1 MRHKYPLHHPLESCF
16 EHATASL
23 TTSLGDGSVRGY
35 QVTFR
40 SFLRYLAAHHPKI
53 RRLRQLRRDPHV
65 LGWLAEL
72 RSHEPRLAKS
82 TIAIRAVYLHRLLGE
97 LAWTKQIPSLMRLLS
112 REDVPRRDQILPRAL
127 LPEQDQL
134 LQQEL
139 RRRDDLLSNLLLLQ
153 RHTGMRIGECVDL
166 AADCLRPLGPDQ
178 WAIHV
183 PVGKFN
189 KDRLVP
195 VDSFV
200 CHIVERL
207 QSLRSQGDQPPGA
220 FLLPRHRSRQ
230 TLIRRVR
237 AAFRAAATAAGITAR
252 LVPHQARHT
261 YASEMLRAGVSLLG
275 VMKLLG
281 HSRPEMTMQYLK
293 ITLQDLQ
300 HEYRKALA
308 NSPHLVP
315 SPRALS
321 ASSSRADLPSLLL
334 SLDTAAHILEMFR
347 RALPD
352 GSERRLLGRIRDR
365 IGKII
370 AQLRPL
376 NPPPK

>member
-1 MRHKYPLHHPLESCF
+1 MRYKRPLHALEPCF

-35 QVTFR
+35 QATFR
-40 SFLRYLAAHHPKI
+40 SFLHYLAARYPKI

-97 LAWTKQIPSLMRLLS
+97 LARSKQIPSLMRLLS

-178 WAIHV
+178 WAKIGRAHV
-183 PVGKFN
+183 
-189 KDRLVP
+189 
-195 VDSFV
+195 
-200 CHIVERL
+200 
-207 QSLRSQGDQPPGA
+207 
-220 FLLPRHRSRQ
+220 
-230 TLIRRVR
+230 
-237 AAFRAAATAAGITAR
+237 
-252 LVPHQARHT
+252 
-261 YASEMLRAGVSLLG
+261 
-275 VMKLLG
+275 
-281 HSRPEMTMQYLK
+281 
-293 ITLQDLQ
+293 
-300 HEYRKALA
+300 
-308 NSPHLVP
+308 
-315 SPRALS
+315 
-321 ASSSRADLPSLLL
+321 
-334 SLDTAAHILEMFR
+334 
-347 RALPD
+347 
-352 GSERRLLGRIRDR
+352 
-365 IGKII
+365 
-370 AQLRPL
+370 
-376 NPPPK
+376 

>member
-1 MRHKYPLHHPLESCF
+1 MRHHRPLHHPLEPCF

-23 TTSLGDGSVRGY
+23 TASLGHASVRGY
-35 QVTFR
+35 QATFR

-53 RRLRQLRRDPHV
+53 RRLQQLRRDPHV

-72 RSHEPRLAKS
+72 RSHLPPLAKS
-82 TIAIRAVYLHRLLGE
+82 TLAHRAVYLHRLLGE
-97 LAWTKQIPSLMRLLS
+97 LAWSKQIPSLMHLLS
-112 REDVPRRDQILPRAL
+112 RDDVPRRDQTLPRAL

-166 AADCLRPLGPDQ
+166 AADCLRTLGPDQ

-183 PVGKFN
+183 PVGKLN

-195 VDSFV
+195 VDSVV
-200 CHIVERL
+200 CHIVQRL
-207 QSLRSQGDQPPGA
+207 QSLRSQTDKPPGE
-220 FLLPRHRSRQ
+220 FLLPRHRSRV

-261 YASEMLRAGVSLLG
+261 YASEMLRAGVSLIG

-300 HEYRKALA
+300 HEYRKAFA

-315 SPRALS
+315 SPCALP
-321 ASSSRADLPSLLL
+321 ASSSRADLPSLLN

-352 GSERRLLGRIRDR
+352 GSERRLLRR
-365 IGKII
+365 IGKRIAKII

>member
-1 MRHKYPLHHPLESCF
+1 MRRPLHHPLEPCF

-23 TTSLGDGSVRGY
+23 TASLGDGSVRAY
-35 QVTFR
+35 QATFR
-40 SFLRYLAAHHPKI
+40 SFLRYLAARHPKI
-53 RRLRQLRRDPHV
+53 RRLRQLRRDPHL

-72 RSHEPRLAKS
+72 RSYLPPLAKS
-82 TIAIRAVYLHRLLGE
+82 TLAARAVYLHRLLEE
-97 LAWTKQIPSLMRLLS
+97 LAWSKQLPSLLHLLS

-166 AADCLRPLGPDQ
+166 TADCLRPLGPEQ

-207 QSLRSQGDQPPGA
+207 QSLRSQTHQPPGE
-220 FLLPRHRSRQ
+220 FLLPRRRSRAA
-230 TLIRRVR
+230 LLRRVR

-252 LVPHQARHT
+252 VVPHRARPT
-261 YASEMLRAGVSLLG
+261 PMLPRCCVLASVS
-275 VMKLLG
+275 
-281 HSRPEMTMQYLK
+281 
-293 ITLQDLQ
+293 
-300 HEYRKALA
+300 
-308 NSPHLVP
+308 
-315 SPRALS
+315 S
-321 ASSSRADLPSLLL
+321 AS
-334 SLDTAAHILEMFR
+334 
-347 RALPD
+347 
-352 GSERRLLGRIRDR
+352 
-365 IGKII
+365 
-370 AQLRPL
+370 
-376 NPPPK
+376 

>member
-1 MRHKYPLHHPLESCF
+1 MRHHRPLHHLLEPCF

-23 TTSLGDGSVRGY
+23 TASLGHGSVRGY
-35 QVTFR
+35 QATFR
-40 SFLRYLAAHHPKI
+40 SFLRYLAARHPKI
-53 RRLRQLRRDPHV
+53 RRLQQVRRDPHV

-72 RSHEPRLAKS
+72 RSHVPPLAKS
-82 TIAIRAVYLHRLLGE
+82 TLVIRIVYLHRLLGE
-97 LAWTKQIPSLMRLLS
+97 LAWSKQIPSLMHLLS
-112 REDVPRRDQILPRAL
+112 RDDVPRRDQLLPRAL

-166 AADCLRPLGPDQ
+166 AADCLRLLGPDQ

-183 PVGKFN
+183 PVGKLN

-195 VDSFV
+195 VDSVV

-207 QSLRSQGDQPPGA
+207 QSLRSQTDPPGE
-220 FLLPRHRSRQ
+220 FLLPRHRSRE

-237 AAFRAAATAAGITAR
+237 AAFRAAAIAAGITAR

-261 YASEMLRAGVSLLG
+261 YASEMLRAGVSLIG

-281 HSRPEMTMQYLK
+281 HTRPEMTMQYLK

-315 SPRALS
+315 SPRALP
-321 ASSSRADLPSLLL
+321 ASSSRADLPSLLQ

-347 RALPD
+347 RALPE
-352 GSERRLLGRIRDR
+352 GSERRLLSR
-365 IGKII
+365 IGIRITKII